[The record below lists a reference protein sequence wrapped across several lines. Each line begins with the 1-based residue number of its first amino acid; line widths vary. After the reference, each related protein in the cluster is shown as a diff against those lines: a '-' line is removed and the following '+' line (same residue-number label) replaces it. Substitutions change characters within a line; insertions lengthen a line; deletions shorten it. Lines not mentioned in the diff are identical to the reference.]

1 MRQLLF
7 TAMLA
12 LTAVACSGSSED
24 GEKKPDKEKPDKS
37 EPGAVRIGKVGA
49 KVPKDWKE
57 ERPKSSMRAYQFR
70 LPGVGGADD
79 AELLVFRLG
88 GTAKQNVE
96 RWQKQFTPPEGKKR
110 EDAIKV
116 TEVKLG
122 SYPALSLD
130 AQGTYNSGLP
140 SGPQGPQK
148 DFRML
153 AVAIDVP
160 DKPAQIILR
169 GPAKTVEKYKKGF
182 DDWLKAFK

>member
-1 MRQLLF
+1 MRRLLF
-7 TAMLA
+7 PALLA
-12 LTAVACSGSSED
+12 LTAVACSGASA
-24 GEKKPDKEKPDKS
+24 DKEKPDKS
-37 EPGAVRIGKVGA
+37 ESGAVRIGELRAEAPRTGRRNA
-49 KVPKDWKE
+49 P
-57 ERPKSSMRAYQFR
+57 RAACAYQFR
-70 LPGVGGADD
+70 LPGAGGAAD

-96 RWQKQFTPPEGKKR
+96 RWEKQFTPPEGKKR
-110 EDAIKV
+110 QDAIKT
-116 TEVKLG
+116 TEMKVG

-148 DFRML
+148 DYRML